1 VVVASPFGAVEGK
14 NAPLGRDGLAALC
27 RLAPTVPLVALGGIV
42 TADDARAAIAA
53 GADGVAVRRALLDA
67 ADPIAACA
75 EIARA
80 LPAGW
85 LTERVVGANTS
96 RDA

>member
-1 VVVASPFGAVEGK
+1 MATPASA
-14 NAPLGRDGLAALC
+14 APLSFAHLPHP
-27 RLAPTVPLVALGGIV
+27 APM
-42 TADDARAAIAA
+42 ADDARAAIAA